1 MAAAMVYPV
10 PRQTPTPPPDA
21 PHLSLE
27 TNRSSSAPIPNKH
40 LPCCPPGPAPR
51 PSCDTPATPPDTPPS
66 NSSGQHLFS
75 PLSPA
80 ARYSKLIEKPAVY
93 SIDCVTLGHALR
105 ELAAQPF
112 PDPQASFPWLHGLHA
127 ENHMQLAFFTA
138 RNKTQRH
145 TPKCFRGI
153 TIIKAGGDLSKGRLQ
168 GAVSSAEI
176 LEPSS
181 GKDARFLDVDPR
193 EGFSVRNF
201 QIQVVKMA
209 MLSDLVVY
217 RDRSTSVEEV
227 HHLARK
233 LATAQKACRTKT
245 GFAQDASA
253 PAYNTFILSGMRAS
267 YTRGHNAIL
276 TRFRSF

>member
-1 MAAAMVYPV
+1 MLHPI
-10 PRQTPTPPPDA
+10 PRQTPTPPPDT
-21 PHLSLE
+21 PHLTLE
-27 TNRSSSAPIPNKH
+27 TDPSSSAPIPNKH
-40 LPCCPPGPAPR
+40 LPSCPPGPAP
-51 PSCDTPATPPDTPPS
+51 PQNCHTPATPPDTPPS
-66 NSSGQHLFS
+66 NSSGRHIFS
-75 PLSPA
+75 PLASA

-93 SIDCVTLGHALR
+93 SIDYVTLGHAVR
-105 ELAAQPF
+105 ELAIQPF

-127 ENHMQLAFFTA
+127 ENHMQLAFFAA

-153 TIIKAGGDLSKGRLQ
+153 TIIKAGGDLSKARLQ

-217 RDRSTSVEEV
+217 RDRSTSPEEV
-227 HHLARK
+227 HNLARK

-253 PAYNTFILSGMRAS
+253 PTYNTFILSGMPVS
-267 YTRGHNAIL
+267 
-276 TRFRSF
+276 